1 MENNKKEYKSPL
13 LTLSKTEFEDLL
25 LVSIVEGGN
34 DIFDFE
40 IKPMKYIDDGWI
52 EPRQKGGRI

>member
-34 DIFDFE
+34 DIFDFDE
-40 IKPMKYIDDGWI
+40 
-52 EPRQKGGRI
+52 EL